1 MGNES
6 IHRGR
11 DVINEPKFYEMPW
24 MCPLPSDPKKAAVFN
39 SFKESSKAAA
49 AAAGEPVKKSLPED
63 DDNMSWSNF
72 SLSTPIFKY
81 MKVGTSKAG
90 KKSLPEEDDNMSLLD
105 FSVSTTSSLST
116 FFDPRESFDDDMSSS
131 CGTIIYQFDLP
142 GFELFTADLDDA
154 MDDDFS
160 L

>member
-1 MGNES
+1 
-6 IHRGR
+6 
-11 DVINEPKFYEMPW
+11 MPW
-24 MCPLPSDPKKAAVFN
+24 MCPLPSDPKKAAIFN
-39 SFKESSKAAA
+39 SFKEESSK
-49 AAAGEPVKKSLPED
+49 AAGEPVKKSLPED

-72 SLSTPIFKY
+72 SLSTILSLAPIFKY
-81 MKVGTSKAG
+81 MKVGASKAG

-116 FFDPRESFDDDMSSS
+116 FDPRESFDDDMSSS
-131 CGTIIYQFDLP
+131 CGTSIYQFDLP

-154 MDDDFS
+154 IDDDFS